1 MYPNLPGQAQV
12 TPPVHMSLL
21 LVPLSL
27 AEVVWLTDSV
37 VILLLRETK
46 GLLRILQETRL
57 ILCQGQNLKARKL
70 KSGGGKREV
79 VIQRTIFTSM
89 ASHRRSMGRS

>member
-27 AEVVWLTDSV
+27 TEVVWLTDSV

-46 GLLRILQETRL
+46 GLLRIL
-57 ILCQGQNLKARKL
+57 
-70 KSGGGKREV
+70 
-79 VIQRTIFTSM
+79 
-89 ASHRRSMGRS
+89 